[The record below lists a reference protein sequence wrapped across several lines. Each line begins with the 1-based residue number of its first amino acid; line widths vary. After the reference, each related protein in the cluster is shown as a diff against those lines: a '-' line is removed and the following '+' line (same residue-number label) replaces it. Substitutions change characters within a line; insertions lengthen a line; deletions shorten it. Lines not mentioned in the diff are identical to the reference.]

1 MRNVLNWYHIFLLL
15 NKIKRF
21 WWKIINHNQLVQSQS
36 LKWNAITYDYCEHGH
51 GSDHNH
57 DYNNYGFHGGYNKS
71 NFNKSK
77 INEKY
82 ENGEY
87 S

>member
-21 WWKIINHNQLVQSQS
+21 WWKIINHNQLVQSQF

>member
-15 NKIKRF
+15 NKIRRF

>member
-82 ENGEY
+82 ENEEY